1 MTKENII
8 IAALRLFV
16 IRGYKSVSLID
27 VAAEIGITKGGI
39 YHYFSSKDAL
49 LEAGLHYLLDR
60 LEAKYQEVL
69 GERNSIRE
77 ILQALLVEKKLER
90 YAKTLLGVEGEHS
103 IDCAHFVVEIMGKF
117 PAIQAR
123 MEAGRLTVCAAL
135 GGRIE
140 TAVKQGE
147 LRSNLD
153 SYAVAALILAA
164 ANGQLSLGRPLQTP
178 QLRTRMLD
186 SIWQLLALPA
196 C

>member
-69 GERNSIRE
+69 GERNSIRQ
-77 ILQALLVEKKLER
+77 ILHALLVEKKLER

-123 MEAGRLTVCAAL
+123 METGRMTVCAAL
-135 GGRIE
+135 GSRIE
-140 TAVKQGE
+140 TAAKQGE
-147 LRSNLD
+147 LRGGLD
-153 SYAVAALILAA
+153 SYAVAAVIIAA

-178 QLRTRMLD
+178 ELRTRMLD